1 MLETLQ
7 PPLAIYSSVWLPL
20 ILERN
25 TLLNYWFRFPLPLL
39 IPLHFIVTVY
49 FPEDLPCVT
58 SVFFPRNNKI
68 GLSRPFLIFFFLEC
82 DHSQHTSLWIF
93 WTLSS
98 FMTCSIENQTLQLKV
113 YLHLPDFSHLAAN
126 ILLTPHQF
134 HLDSMMFLTGIQ
146 HKICSMPVLCSFPA
160 MVSAKEGLDEIS
172 FCLDISLLWGC
183 WTGSKQRLISGQSY
197 IPVKDNHH
205 HQKAITNLILKKYT
219 KPIY

>member
-68 GLSRPFLIFFFLEC
+68 GLSRPFLIFFFPRVWSFSTHFPLDLLDSLILYDLQYWEPDTPAKGLLALTRLFTSC
-82 DHSQHTSLWIF
+82 SQHPAYTPSISPWEYDVSNWHSAQDLLYACTLLFSCYGFRKRRTRWNFFLSGHLTALRMLNWI
-93 WTLSS
+93 
-98 FMTCSIENQTLQLKV
+98 
-113 YLHLPDFSHLAAN
+113 
-126 ILLTPHQF
+126 
-134 HLDSMMFLTGIQ
+134 
-146 HKICSMPVLCSFPA
+146 
-160 MVSAKEGLDEIS
+160 
-172 FCLDISLLWGC
+172 
-183 WTGSKQRLISGQSY
+183 
-197 IPVKDNHH
+197 
-205 HQKAITNLILKKYT
+205 
-219 KPIY
+219 

>member
-25 TLLNYWFRFPLPLL
+25 TLLNYWLRFPLPLL

-126 ILLTPHQF
+126 ILLYTPSISPWEYDVSNWHSAQDLLYACTLLF
-134 HLDSMMFLTGIQ
+134 SCYGFRKRRTRWNFFLSGHLTALRMLNWI
-146 HKICSMPVLCSFPA
+146 
-160 MVSAKEGLDEIS
+160 
-172 FCLDISLLWGC
+172 
-183 WTGSKQRLISGQSY
+183 
-197 IPVKDNHH
+197 
-205 HQKAITNLILKKYT
+205 
-219 KPIY
+219 